1 MDDLKKI
8 AAMPG
13 QITGIM
19 RLTDP
24 YNRYQSS
31 FVTIPIS
38 RELTDSLIINR
49 QRVIEWFISCPLL
62 NDNISHFNR
71 SRCPQKPAFIP
82 RDKHQMASKFSS
94 YHINVWS
101 VIVGDV
107 DGTLAFYDI
116 NNNGDGFRRRLHS
129 GCFRKGSPFYI
140 FTIVTV

>member
-49 QRVIEWFISCPLL
+49 QRVIE
-62 NDNISHFNR
+62 
-71 SRCPQKPAFIP
+71 
-82 RDKHQMASKFSS
+82 
-94 YHINVWS
+94 
-101 VIVGDV
+101 
-107 DGTLAFYDI
+107 
-116 NNNGDGFRRRLHS
+116 
-129 GCFRKGSPFYI
+129 
-140 FTIVTV
+140 